1 MLIAIIVL
9 AWLLINTL
17 ATLIIICI
25 DGGTPSK
32 KVSDWIGV
40 GISCVFS
47 PLVMLFIVQ
56 PIYTWITN
64 LKRKKRKK

>member
-1 MLIAIIVL
+1 MIVAVIVL

-32 KVSDWIGV
+32 KVSDWLGI